1 MRNGMLCILIIVGFV
16 MTAAAQQ
23 PNEVQFPIKFNP
35 GMQSSLKNVA
45 KDVRKADKRKK
56 GTKKSENEDQDKKEE
71 KERIS
76 ERERPIGAPPPPG
89 NNSSSASS
97 SSNVSGSP
105 SVLPPAPSDDPTRSA
120 DAENALKIEAKHT
133 KKISKNAKVFLD
145 FNDTDLLAVIKY
157 FSETTGRNFILQERL
172 AKSKITIMS
181 PVPVTVDEAWRT
193 FLTLLSVNNISIVQ
207 DGKFLVIMNEKDTI
221 SQGISVVK
229 EDNIPNVF
237 KMVATIIKFKYVPAQ
252 EMDKVVKI
260 FRDKGGES
268 IIFDEK
274 TMILVDYA
282 ANIKKILELT
292 RDLDMPVDADTARL
306 HFLKLSHIVPSD
318 AKKLIDDIFK
328 DFTKAGGK
336 KQKNTNETPVLGGVA
351 NDGNPQPSVPA
362 EGGQPQNAAASEE
375 DAASITSMYVQIV
388 ADDRNEQLIILS
400 NKATFELVLQ
410 VVKKIDRDIEGEGEI
425 HVLKL
430 QNAKAKDLVT
440 TLNTLA
446 KGGKQQN
453 KGQGKGTE
461 IFEGE
466 VNISANEATNS
477 LVIVS
482 SLRDFRN
489 LKKVIEQLDVR
500 RKQVFV
506 EAVIMEVKVSE
517 DLEYGN
523 SYASGGFETTIAGKK
538 IPIFFAK
545 AFSTPTPG
553 LVAGLLG
560 PTIAGTDQIPGIS
573 PVAGIPSLG
582 ILLNAMKNDSNVNVM
597 SAPHILTTDNEE
609 AEITVGDTIPFPS
622 GNIISGTA
630 GSQITYKREDV
641 ALKLKIKPQINESG
655 YMTLQ
660 IDQEVTELGAN
671 TQYGYTTSKRAAK
684 TIINAE
690 DEQTV
695 VIGGLMKDIVTESEN
710 KIPILGDIPLLGAL
724 FKYTKNKK
732 EKVNLLIIL
741 TPHIVEGKED
751 FERIYKRKMHER
763 EEFAKKFYGSIS
775 DYERTITIEKKRGAL
790 LAMARLLDQDK
801 RYEQEEKERVDRLNH
816 KRALMIG
823 PDGYQKEIEMGR
835 QPDSV
840 SAEEPA
846 KGDGVPAMEGDTG
859 TAPVPAP
866 EPEPRIDSPEDSLLQ
881 PSEGVPP
888 IEDVQ

>member
-1 MRNGMLCILIIVGFV
+1 M
-16 MTAAAQQ
+16 
-23 PNEVQFPIKFNP
+23 
-35 GMQSSLKNVA
+35 
-45 KDVRKADKRKK
+45 
-56 GTKKSENEDQDKKEE
+56 
-71 KERIS
+71 
-76 ERERPIGAPPPPG
+76 
-89 NNSSSASS
+89 
-97 SSNVSGSP
+97 
-105 SVLPPAPSDDPTRSA
+105 
-120 DAENALKIEAKHT
+120 
-133 KKISKNAKVFLD
+133 SKNAKVNLD
-145 FNDTDLLAVIKY
+145 FPDTDLLAVIKY
-157 FSETTGRNFILQERL
+157 FSEATGRNFIVQERL
-172 AKSKITIMS
+172 AKAKITIMS
-181 PVPVTVDEAWRT
+181 PVPVTIDEAWRT
-193 FLTLLSVNNISIVQ
+193 FLTLLSVNNISVVQ
-207 DGKFLVIMNEKDTI
+207 DGKFLIIMNEKDTI

-229 EDNIPNVF
+229 EDDIPNVF
-237 KMVATIIKFKYVPAQ
+237 KMVATILKFKYVSAQ

-260 FRDKGGES
+260 FSDKGGAS
-268 IIFDEK
+268 LIFDDK

-292 RDLDMPVDADTARL
+292 RDLDMPLDADTARL
-306 HFLKLSHIVPSD
+306 HFIRLTHIVPSD

-336 KQKNTNETPVLGGVA
+336 QQKKAGETPVLGGVA
-351 NDGNPQPSVPA
+351 NDGQPQQSAAPA
-362 EGGQPQNAAASEE
+362 EGQPQPTDEGGASTI
-375 DAASITSMYVQIV
+375 SSMYVQIV

-400 NKATFELVLQ
+400 NKTTFELVLQ

-453 KGQGKGTE
+453 KGAGKGTE
-461 IFEGE
+461 VFEGE

-489 LKKVIEQLDVR
+489 LKKVVEQLDIR

-517 DLEYGN
+517 SLEYGT
-523 SYASGGFETTIAGKK
+523 SFAAAGFETSVGGEKV
-538 IPIFFAK
+538 PVFFGK
-545 AFSTPTPG
+545 AFTTPTPG

-560 PTIAGTDQIPGIS
+560 PVVSGTESMPGIS
-573 PVAGIPSLG
+573 PIAGIPSLG
-582 ILLNAMKNDSNVNVM
+582 VLWNAMKNDGNVNVM

-609 AEITVGDTIPFPS
+609 AEIVVGDTIPFPS

-655 YMTLQ
+655 YMTLNV
-660 IDQEVTELGAN
+660 DQEVTELGPM
-671 TQYGYTTSKRAAK
+671 TDYGFTTSKRAAK

-751 FERIYKRKMHER
+751 FERIYKRKMRER
-763 EEFAKKFYGSIS
+763 DEFAKKFYGSIS
-775 DYERTITIEKKRGAL
+775 DYERSVTIEKKRGAL

-801 RYEQEEKERVDRLNH
+801 RREEEEKERIERMNR
-816 KRALMIG
+816 KRAFMVG
-823 PDGYQKEIEMGR
+823 PDGSQKEIDLGR
-835 QPDSV
+835 KPDGV
-840 SAEEPA
+840 SSEEPS
-846 KGDGVPAMEGDTG
+846 KGGDAAPMPEGAVAPEPAAEPSM
-859 TAPVPAP
+859 
-866 EPEPRIDSPEDSLLQ
+866 EPEPRIDAAEDSLVP
-881 PSEGVPP
+881 PSETVPP
-888 IEDVQ
+888 IEETR

>member
-1 MRNGMLCILIIVGFV
+1 MRNAVLCILLVSGFV

-23 PNEVQFPIKFNP
+23 PNDVQFPVKFSP
-35 GMQSSLKNVA
+35 ALQSPLKDVA
-45 KDVRKADKRKK
+45 KNVRKADKRKK
-56 GTKKSENEDQDKKEE
+56 DSKKSESEQKAEKEE
-71 KERIS
+71 KERIKQS
-76 ERERPIGAPPPPG
+76 ERPIGAPPSPG
-89 NNSSSASS
+89 SGSSSSSSAGG
-97 SSNVSGSP
+97 SGSQ
-105 SVLPPAPSDDPTRSA
+105 SALPPAPSDDPTRSA
-120 DAENALKIEAKHT
+120 GAGDVVKIEAKHT
-133 KKISKNAKVFLD
+133 KKMSKNAKVNLD
-145 FNDTDLLAVIKY
+145 FPDTDLLMVIKF
-157 FSETTGRNFILQERL
+157 FSEATGRNFILQERL
-172 AKSKITIMS
+172 AKAKVTIMS
-181 PVPVTVDEAWRT
+181 PVPVTIDEAWRT
-193 FLTLLSVNNISIVQ
+193 FLTLLAVNNISIVQ
-207 DGKFLVIMNEKDTI
+207 DGKFTIIMNEKDTI

-229 EDNIPNVF
+229 DDKIPDVF
-237 KMVATIIKFKYVPAQ
+237 KMVAVVIKFKYVPAQ

-268 IIFDEK
+268 VIFDDK
-274 TMILVDYA
+274 TIILVDYA
-282 ANIKKILELT
+282 ANIRNILDIT
-292 RDLDMPVDADTARL
+292 RDLDTPADADTARL
-306 HFLKLSHIVPSD
+306 HFVRLAHIAPSD

-328 DFTKAGGK
+328 DFTKNAGKQQK
-336 KQKNTNETPVLGGVA
+336 KPGENTPVLGGVA
-351 NDGNPQPSVPA
+351 NDGQPPQPAPA
-362 EGGQPQNAAASEE
+362 EGQPQPAEEASSS
-375 DAASITSMYVQIV
+375 SISSMYVQIV

-400 NKATFELVLQ
+400 NRSTFELVLQ

-440 TLNTLA
+440 TLNSLA

-453 KGQGKGTE
+453 KGAAGKGTE
-461 IFEGE
+461 VFEGE
-466 VNISANEATNS
+466 VNISANESTNS

-489 LKKVIEQLDVR
+489 LKKVVEQLDVR

-523 SYASGGFETTIAGKK
+523 SYASAGFEASIGGEK

-560 PTIAGTDQIPGIS
+560 PTIAGTDQIPGLS

-690 DEQTV
+690 DQQTV

-710 KIPILGDIPLLGAL
+710 KVPILGDIPVLGAL

-751 FERIYKRKMHER
+751 FDRIYKRKMQER
-763 EEFAKKFYGSIS
+763 EEFAKKFYGSITE
-775 DYERTITIEKKRGAL
+775 YERTITLEKKRGAL
-790 LAMARLLDQDK
+790 LSMARLLDKDK
-801 RYEQEEKERVDRLNH
+801 RNEEEEKERVERLNR

-823 PDGYQKEIEMGR
+823 PDGSQKEIDMGKK
-835 QPDSV
+835 PDGISG
-840 SAEEPA
+840 EESP
-846 KGDGVPAMEGDTG
+846 KSDG
-859 TAPVPAP
+859 APVSETIDPAP
-866 EPEPRIDSPEDSLLQ
+866 AVEAGPRMDAAEDTLIQ
-881 PSEGVPP
+881 PSETVPP
-888 IEDVQ
+888 IEE

>member
-1 MRNGMLCILIIVGFV
+1 MRNAVLCILLVAGLF

-23 PNEVQFPIKFNP
+23 PNDVQFPVKFNP
-35 GMQSSLKNVA
+35 TLQSPVKDIA
-45 KDVRKADKRKK
+45 KSVRKSDKRKK
-56 GTKKSENEDQDKKEE
+56 DSKKSESEEDAEKRKKEE
-71 KERIS
+71 KERIKQS
-76 ERERPIGAPPPPG
+76 ERPIGAPPPPG
-89 NNSSSASS
+89 GASS
-97 SSNVSGSP
+97 EGTSGSGGGASVSP
-105 SVLPPAPSDDPTRSA
+105 SAPSDDPTRSA
-120 DAENALKIEAKHT
+120 GAGSTLKIEAKHA
-133 KKISKNAKVFLD
+133 KPISKNAKVFLD
-145 FNDTDLLAVIKY
+145 YNDADLLVVIKY

-172 AKSKITIMS
+172 AKAKITIMS
-181 PVPVTVDEAWRT
+181 PNPVTVEEAWRT
-193 FLTLLSVNNISIVQ
+193 FLTLLAVNNISVVQ
-207 DGKFLVIMNEKDTI
+207 EGKFLIIMNEKDTL

-229 EDNIPNVF
+229 EDKLPDVF
-237 KMVATIIKFKYVPAQ
+237 KMVATILKFKYVPAQ

-268 IIFDEK
+268 LIFDDK

-282 ANIKKILELT
+282 ANIRKIRELT
-292 RDLDMPVDADTARL
+292 QDLDQPTDSDTARL
-306 HFLKLSHIVPSD
+306 HFVRLVHIVPSD

-328 DFTKAGGK
+328 DFTKASGK
-336 KQKNTNETPVLGGVA
+336 QQKKAGDNTPALGGVA
-351 NDGNPQPSVPA
+351 GEGKTQQPAPVEGQPPA
-362 EGGQPQNAAASEE
+362 EEGTP
-375 DAASITSMYVQIV
+375 DAITSMYVQIV

-400 NKATFELVLQ
+400 NKATYELILQ
-410 VVKKIDRDIEGEGEI
+410 VVKRIDHDIEGEGEI

-440 TLNTLA
+440 TLNSLT

-453 KGQGKGTE
+453 KGQPKGNE
-461 IFEGE
+461 VFEGE

-489 LKKVIEQLDVR
+489 LKKVVEQLDVR

-523 SYASGGFETTIAGKK
+523 SYASAGFEATIGGEK

-560 PTIAGTDQIPGIS
+560 PTIAGTDQIPGLS

-690 DEQTV
+690 DQQTV

-710 KIPILGDIPLLGAL
+710 KVPILGDIPLLGAL

-751 FERIYKRKMHER
+751 FERIYKRKMRER

-775 DYERTITIEKKRGAL
+775 EHERSITLEKKRGAL
-790 LAMARLLDQDK
+790 LSMARLLDKD
-801 RYEQEEKERVDRLNH
+801 RRSEQEEKERVDRMSRR
-816 KRALMIG
+816 RAIMIG
-823 PDGYQKEIEMGR
+823 PDGMQKDIEMGR
-835 QPDSV
+835 QPDGV
-840 SAEEPA
+840 SGEELPAEGAPA
-846 KGDGVPAMEGDTG
+846 PDAAGPTSVPAG
-859 TAPVPAP
+859 
-866 EPEPRIDSPEDSLLQ
+866 EPEVRMDAAEDTLIG
-881 PSEGVPP
+881 PSESVPS
-888 IEDVQ
+888 IEEQ